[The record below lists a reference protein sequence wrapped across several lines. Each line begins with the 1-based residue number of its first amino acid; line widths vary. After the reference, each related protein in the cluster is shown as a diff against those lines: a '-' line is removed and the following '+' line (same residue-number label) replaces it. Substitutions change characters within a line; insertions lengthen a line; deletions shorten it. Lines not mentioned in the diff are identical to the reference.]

1 MKLNWGHKILVVFI
15 AFVAMMVTLVY
26 KSIKTDFD
34 LVSKEYYKD
43 ELAFQ
48 EVIDGKN
55 NALALSTP
63 SNVSIENKELVIQ
76 LPAEMKNTNLKGS
89 IWFYCPVDASFDKKM
104 DLITDKNAKQLI
116 ALSDFQPANYI
127 VKLQWNADG
136 KKYYAE
142 QSIRIN

>member
-1 MKLNWGHKILVVFI
+1 MKFNWGHKILLVFI
-15 AFVAMMVTLVY
+15 AFVAMMFTLVY
-26 KSIKTDFD
+26 KSMKTDFD

-63 SNVSIENKELVIQ
+63 SNVSIEEKDLVIQ
-76 LPAEMKNTNLKGS
+76 LPEEMKNTNLKGS

-104 DLITDKNAKQLI
+104 DLATDKDARQLVAI
-116 ALSDFQPANYI
+116 SGFQPANYI
-127 VKLQWNADG
+127 VKLQWNVDG
-136 KKYYAE
+136 KKYYSE
-142 QSIRIN
+142 QAIRIN